1 LDYLTPAD
9 LLSSACVC
17 RRWLSLANDKLV
29 IITMAK
35 QGCYAVLGICH
46 SVFLT
51 VNGIYVNGIYQKV
64 MDELS
69 EI

>member
-1 LDYLTPAD
+1 
-9 LLSSACVC
+9 
-17 RRWLSLANDKLV
+17 
-29 IITMAK
+29 MAK